1 MTVVVRDVDDVEHT
15 RQVLNNDV
23 MRLCCED
30 EKRSI
35 TRDSWDVDEH
45 TIWKLKQ
52 WCCETAVKMQ
62 TSNWCVYQL
71 DAMMYVE
78 DAIQDSNF

>member
-1 MTVVVRDVDDVEHT
+1 MMSVEETMTVVFADVDDVEHT

-35 TRDSWDVDEH
+35 TRDSRDVDEH
-45 TIWKLKQ
+45 TI
-52 WCCETAVKMQ
+52 
-62 TSNWCVYQL
+62 
-71 DAMMYVE
+71 
-78 DAIQDSNF
+78 